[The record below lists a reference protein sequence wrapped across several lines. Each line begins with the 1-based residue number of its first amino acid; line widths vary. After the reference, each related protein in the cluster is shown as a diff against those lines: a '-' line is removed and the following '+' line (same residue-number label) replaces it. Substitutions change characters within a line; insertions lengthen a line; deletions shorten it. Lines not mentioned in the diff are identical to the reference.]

1 MVLINPNYRHGF
13 PRREGPYFHHDEE
26 SNQCKCMPAA
36 NLLKF
41 DDRAEIHLFAPGRT
55 KNDFSIKLDNDVLT
69 ISSDSKL
76 NEQGEFIQQEFV
88 VGEFSRNFQISD
100 LIDNEKI
107 EANYE
112 SGILKIKLPFK
123 EEQQPKKHDIKVS

>member
-1 MVLINPNYRHGF
+1 MVLINSNYRHGF

-26 SNQCKCMPAA
+26 DRQCQCMPPA

-55 KNDFSIKLDNDVLT
+55 KEDFSIKLDKDVLT
-69 ISSDSKL
+69 ISSDSNL

-88 VGEFSRNFQISD
+88 VGEFDRNFQISD
-100 LIDNEKI
+100 LIDSEKI

-112 SGILKIKLPFK
+112 SGILKISLPFK
-123 EEQQPKKHDIKVS
+123 EEKQPKKKSIEVS